1 MSTAHVQQI
10 VHSPPAMS
18 ANANTNN
25 VINPA
30 AVAHNVNILS
40 SVHFLSACFSGAAAG
55 ILGLTNFSGFL
66 LFFVSLL
73 FSALCVSTFRCGGHP
88 AQYLSDGG
96 WELVKPTQ
104 DTVFGFILLW
114 TLFYGIVHVYD

>member
-1 MSTAHVQQI
+1 MST
-10 VHSPPAMS
+10 S
-18 ANANTNN
+18 AAESQSH
-25 VINPA
+25 INPA
-30 AVAHNVNILS
+30 AVAHNANVLS

-55 ILGLTNFSGFL
+55 ILGLTNFYGFL

-73 FSALCVSTFRCGGHP
+73 FSALCISIFRCGGSP
-88 AQYLSDGG
+88 GKYLLDGW

-104 DTVFGFILLW
+104 DTLFGFILLW